1 MNSIFFRPAV
11 YLPLKL
17 MKVKGAIHIGAHEA
31 EELDHYISCGVKKI
45 IWVEA
50 LPGKQKILE
59 KSYQIMQKC
68 ILVILQPEKKIVI

>member
-31 EELDHYISCGVKKI
+31 EELDHYVSCGLKKI

-68 ILVILQPEKKIVI
+68 ILVILQPEKKSK